1 VALARR
7 DAGVGTKVPP
17 LVQGRSGR
25 FHVLR
30 LPSRRDLRQG
40 DKELDQAGA
49 QAFGKGRPSKQ
60 EIEQFASDTLVP
72 NIQGQIDDVRAL
84 PPPQGDE
91 EQVSAFLDSAQQALD
106 KVEQDPSRFSARPRS
121 IRGDDQARQGVR
133 LREVRQLKEADEE
146 GKPRGAPRRPSL

>member
-84 PPPQGDE
+84 PPPR
-91 EQVSAFLDSAQQALD
+91 AMR
-106 KVEQDPSRFSARPRS
+106 SR
-121 IRGDDQARQGVR
+121 
-133 LREVRQLKEADEE
+133 
-146 GKPRGAPRRPSL
+146 